1 MNTYI
6 PFLMSSIESKLIRIV
21 KNFKGKKIKVV
32 GDIILD
38 EYIFG
43 DVERISP
50 EAPVP
55 IVVVKEKKYNLGG
68 AANVAWNIKAL
79 GGEPELYGVIGDDHS
94 SEILLNLLDKKEI
107 KTNGIIKAPSRP
119 TTRKTRVI
127 GQHQQ
132 IVRIDEET
140 TEPIKFS
147 QRKIILEKFLENE
160 DFTAVIFED
169 YEKGTISKELVSEIV
184 KRNKK
189 KIITCDPKKHNFS
202 FYKKISMLKPNRKEL
217 EFVARRELK
226 SEADMVKEIEKLS
239 RRLDIPLILLTLGDK
254 GMILKDNESVYRIPS
269 LEVEVYDVTGAGDT
283 VIASFTLSMVSD
295 SNPLEAALIS
305 TIAAGIEVTKL
316 GASAVFPDELIE
328 MINKRSSE
336 IYRGIRKIK

>member
-1 MNTYI
+1 MENR
-6 PFLMSSIESKLIRIV
+6 LISLV
-21 KNFKGKKIKVV
+21 KDFKGKKIKVI

-38 EYIFG
+38 EYLFG
-43 DVERISP
+43 DVDRISP

-79 GGEPELYGVIGDDHS
+79 GGEPELYGVIGDDYS
-94 SEILLNLLDKKEI
+94 SEILLSLMDERK
-107 KTNGIIKAPSRP
+107 IKAQGVIKIPSRP

-140 TEPIKFS
+140 TEPIKLS

-160 DFTAVIFED
+160 DFLAVIFED
-169 YEKGTISKELVSEIV
+169 YEKGTISRELVSEIL
-184 KRNKK
+184 KKNKK
-189 KIITCDPKKHNFS
+189 KVITCDPKKHNFNY
-202 FYKKISMLKPNRKEL
+202 YKKITMLKPNRKEL
-217 EFVARRELK
+217 EFVAKKELK
-226 SEADMVKEIEKLS
+226 SEVEMVREIEKLS
-239 RRLDIPLILLTLGDK
+239 KKLSIPMILLTLGEK
-254 GMILKDNESVYRIPS
+254 GMILKFNERVYKIPS

-283 VIASFTLSMVSD
+283 VIASFTLSMVSGA
-295 SNPLEAALIS
+295 NPIEAALIS

-316 GASAVFPDELIE
+316 GASAVFPEELME
-328 MINKRSSE
+328 MIRKRSSE
-336 IYRGIRKIK
+336 IYRGVQKIK